1 MFACFLERYASK
13 QLVGVP
19 LQSSTQEPEVTVDAR
34 DVDFAHTEQAARN
47 RRDKALG
54 IARYV
59 WDRNISGDELL
70 ALSDSQ
76 LKKLARAA
84 GAHPPRTIETWTTV
98 AELLREKAEWAEKNP
113 NHPAAA
119 RQNADE
125 KIMWVKPAV
134 PPWLS

>member
-1 MFACFLERYASK
+1 MDP
-13 QLVGVP
+13 Q
-19 LQSSTQEPEVTVDAR
+19 

-47 RRDKALG
+47 RREKALG

-70 ALSDSQ
+70 ALPDSQ

-84 GAHPPRTIETWTTV
+84 GAHPPRSTETWTTV
-98 AELLREKAEWAEKNP
+98 AELLREKSEWAVKNP
-113 NHPAAA
+113 DHSAAA
-119 RQNADE
+119 KKHADE
-125 KIMWVKPAV
+125 KIMWVKPPV